1 MQERQATV
9 VRVRRM
15 RGRMVEADIE
25 ERLER
30 QLWDWKGNCIACHAR
45 GESALHA
52 MREGNGAGM

>member
-25 ERLER
+25 ESLER
-30 QLWDWKGNCIACHAR
+30 QLWDWKGKCIACHAR
-45 GESALHA
+45 GE
-52 MREGNGAGM
+52 